1 MRLTSL
7 SMIKMTDELNFA
19 VGIGACIVAL
29 FIFVAIVLVVAFSH
43 KMNKLQK
50 QSKQKNDN

>member
-1 MRLTSL
+1 
-7 SMIKMTDELNFA
+7 MTDELNFA